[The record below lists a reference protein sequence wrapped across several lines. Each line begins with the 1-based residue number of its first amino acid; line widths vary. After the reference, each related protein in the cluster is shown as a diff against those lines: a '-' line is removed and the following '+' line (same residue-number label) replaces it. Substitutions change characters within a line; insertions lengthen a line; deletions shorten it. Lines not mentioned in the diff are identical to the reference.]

1 MTYREKLQKEHPG
14 CINEYSLGGCDGCP
28 YEYEYEKKKEE
39 ICEVS
44 DEKCRKCW
52 DRVIPGTEDRVMT
65 RDDLKDGMVCEL
77 RNGGMFIWWNGMLRN
92 FTNYCQGTDVD
103 LKDEDGEEEFDIM
116 KVYTTD
122 AQILNEM
129 MDRDTLTIIWE
140 RKETKEMTIAEIEQ
154 ALGHPVKIIGDSHE
168 SDQ

>member
-1 MTYREKLQKEHPG
+1 
-14 CINEYSLGGCDGCP
+14 
-28 YEYEYEKKKEE
+28 
-39 ICEVS
+39 
-44 DEKCRKCW
+44 
-52 DRVIPGTEDRVMT
+52 
-65 RDDLKDGMVCEL
+65 
-77 RNGGMFIWWNGMLRN
+77 MLRN

-168 SDQ
+168 SDQRDVHAFRRHRKPEIL

>member
-1 MTYREKLQKEHPG
+1 MTFREKLQMRYPGIVKEG
-14 CINEYSLGGCDGCP
+14 EKIKECLEYYEFADGAECIHD
-28 YEYEYEKKKEE
+28 
-39 ICEVS
+39 CE
-44 DEKCRKCW
+44 KCW
-52 DRVIPGTEDRVMT
+52 DRVIPGTEDKVMT
-65 RDDLKDGMVCEL
+65 RDNLKDGMVCEL

>member
-1 MTYREKLQKEHPG
+1 MTFREKLQMRYPGRVKEG
-14 CINEYSLGGCDGCP
+14 EKIKECLEYYEFAGEAECIND
-28 YEYEYEKKKEE
+28 
-39 ICEVS
+39 CE
-44 DEKCRKCW
+44 KCW
-52 DRVIPGTEDRVMT
+52 DRVIPGTEDKMMT

-116 KVYTTD
+116 KVYTTN

-140 RKETKEMTIAEIEQ
+140 RKETKEMTIAEIEK

>member
-39 ICEVS
+39 ICKVS
-44 DEKCRKCW
+44 DEECRKCW
-52 DRVIPGTEDRVMT
+52 DRVIPGTEEMT
-65 RDDLKDGMVCEL
+65 KDDLKDGMVCEQRDGEL
-77 RNGGMFIWWNGMLRN
+77 NIWLNGMLRQ
-92 FTNYCQGTDVD
+92 THTCRSGTGMD
-103 LKDEDGEEEFDIM
+103 LRDEDGCKKFDII
-116 KVYTTD
+116 KVYKTD
-122 AQILNEM
+122 GRTLSEM
-129 MDRDTLTIIWE
+129 LDRENLTLIWE

>member
-1 MTYREKLQKEHPG
+1 MTFREKLQMIYPGIVKEDEKIKECLGHYEFADG
-14 CINEYSLGGCDGCP
+14 AECIND
-28 YEYEYEKKKEE
+28 
-39 ICEVS
+39 CE
-44 DEKCRKCW
+44 KCW